1 MNLVK
6 GLHLM
11 LDHHGPKTFRTL
23 FGVWDVLFDADHT
36 RLTLEE
42 IILSEYFHE
51 GASNSTDPILSQV
64 FYGFLALKVHGWQQ
78 LVLVLQFQTAVTE
91 TLRNRLRNF
100 LRGGSGDAHLGENC

>member
-6 GLHLM
+6 GQIHLM

-42 IILSEYFHE
+42 IILFEYFHE
-51 GASNSTDPILSQV
+51 EASNSTDPILIQV
-64 FYGFLALKVHGWQQ
+64 FWH
-78 LVLVLQFQTAVTE
+78 
-91 TLRNRLRNF
+91 
-100 LRGGSGDAHLGENC
+100 